1 MEKTRLDKW
10 LWACRFYK
18 SRTLAS
24 EACKNE
30 KISSKAI
37 PLKAAHFVTVGDL
50 LEVRKNGFQFL
61 IKIQKIIDK
70 RVGAPLASTCYENKT
85 SEEELNKYA
94 AWFTGKAQ
102 SEKRERGAGRPTKRE
117 RREID
122 DFKTFAFE
130 DFDES

>member
-10 LWACRFYK
+10 LWSVRFYK

-24 EACKNE
+24 EACKNG
-30 KISSKAI
+30 KISCKSI
-37 PLKAAHFVTVGDL
+37 PLKAAHFVFVGDL
-50 LEVRKNGFQFL
+50 LTIRKNGFQFL
-61 IKIQKIIDK
+61 IEVRKIIDK
-70 RVGAPLASTCYENKT
+70 RVGAALAVACYENKT

-102 SEKRERGAGRPTKRE
+102 AEKREKGTGRPTKRE

-122 DFKTFAFE
+122 DFKTIVFD
-130 DFDES
+130 DFDND